1 MTIAGRP
8 EMDPRLVEIAL
19 RKQRLQ
25 LRAETQRDDMTYR
38 LRGIDATLDRIDAAR
53 EHLAWA
59 KEKAPLLS
67 IGVLTVLALKPRLTL
82 RLARRAW
89 VGWLLLRQARGRPLA
104 ALLPMAA
111 PVLGRLLGVLSRAIS
126 QRAARG

>member
-1 MTIAGRP
+1 
-8 EMDPRLVEIAL
+8 MDPRLVEIAL

-25 LRAETQRDDMTYR
+25 LRAEAQRDDMVRR
-38 LRGIDATLDRIDAAR
+38 LSGIDAALDRLDAAR

-59 KEKAPLLS
+59 KERAPLLS
-67 IGVLTVLALKPRLTL
+67 IAALTILALKPRLTL

>member
-1 MTIAGRP
+1 
-8 EMDPRLVEIAL
+8 MDPRLIDIAL

-25 LRAETQRDDMTYR
+25 LRAEAQRDDLIHR
-38 LRGIDATLDRIDAAR
+38 LSGIDATLDRLDAAR

-82 RLARRAW
+82 RLAKRAW

-104 ALLPMAA
+104 ALLPVAA
-111 PVLGRLLGVLSRAIS
+111 PLLGRLLHVLSRALS
-126 QRAARG
+126 QRATRG